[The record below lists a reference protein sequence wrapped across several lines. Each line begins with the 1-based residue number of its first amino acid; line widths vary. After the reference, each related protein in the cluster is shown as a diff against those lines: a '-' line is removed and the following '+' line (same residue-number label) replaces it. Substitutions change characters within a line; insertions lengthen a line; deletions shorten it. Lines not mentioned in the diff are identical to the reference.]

1 MSSNK
6 LLARNIAGEIT
17 ISDNP
22 ALTLRKW
29 REVFGLTQVE
39 LARFLEIS
47 PSVISDYES
56 GARKSPGIVFIRR
69 WVEAL
74 IALDVKKGEQT
85 TKKFSIPKSDAI
97 LDVKEFLSPMSAKKL
112 VKSVQGRVVSNKGLI
127 DRDICGYTI
136 IDSIKAILEFSKD
149 DFAEIYGTTTQRA
162 LIFTKVHTG
171 RSPMVALRIAKP
183 RPSLVVLHGLN
194 PQSVDKLAI
203 KISMLEKI
211 PLIISTIK
219 SEEELVGNLR
229 GLME

>member
-29 REVFGLTQVE
+29 REVFGLSQVE

-69 WVEAL
+69 WVKAL
-74 IALDVKKGEQT
+74 ISLDIKKGEQII
-85 TKKFSIPKSDAI
+85 KKFSIPKSDAI
-97 LDVKEFLSPMSAKKL
+97 LDVKEFLSPITAKKL
-112 VKSVQGRVVSNKGLI
+112 VKTVHGRVVSNNDLL
-127 DRDICGYTI
+127 DRDIHGYTI
-136 IDSIKAILEFSKD
+136 VDSIKAILELSKE

-194 PQSVDKLAI
+194 HQSVDKLAI

-211 PLIISTIK
+211 PLVVSAIK
-219 SEEELVGNLR
+219 SEEELVSNLG